1 MAELV
6 RKNRDQD
13 TDFYFASLKIV
24 AKKALTKIMF
34 STTVVKIPKQGTV
47 TRHQFDEAS
56 KETQKQK
63 RLNSEYKSVIQKQ
76 SKLIE
81 ILRNKCTHLEAA
93 RVLEFTEEEFLRA
106 LDWQK

>member
-1 MAELV
+1 MSELV
-6 RKNRDQD
+6 RKNRD
-13 TDFYFASLKIV
+13 
-24 AKKALTKIMF
+24 
-34 STTVVKIPKQGTV
+34 QGTV
-47 TRHQFDEAS
+47 TRHQFDDLT
-56 KETQKQK
+56 KETTKLK

-93 RVLEFTEEEFLRA
+93 RVLEFTEEEFMRA